1 MTIISDG
8 KKFVFLRPIR
18 HGTTSIE
25 HYYKALF
32 RKTRDPG
39 RVWIRGWRR
48 HLPYVDLVSFYPR
61 IEGYD
66 LITAVRNPWD
76 YLISCYYKH
85 YKDKG
90 WSEEEARTKFN
101 IWIRSGKYER
111 LMAGDPEHYP
121 LNMGID
127 KFKFIIRFEH
137 LEEDIKDLNL
147 LLGLQ
152 GAAEEN
158 NIVFPH
164 RRNRGSYRKNFEFY
178 YDSDTAEIVRE
189 KYSKVIDH
197 FGYKIDKRK
206 LRKK

>member
-1 MTIISDG
+1 
-8 KKFVFLRPIR
+8 
-18 HGTTSIE
+18 
-25 HYYKALF
+25 
-32 RKTRDPG
+32 
-39 RVWIRGWRR
+39 
-48 HLPYVDLVSFYPR
+48 VDLVSFYPR